1 MIEQGNQ
8 CAVWTFTNQIDHLEA
23 RVHDVTPVLI
33 PSALNIAEDG
43 ERKTWFC
50 L

>member
-1 MIEQGNQ
+1 MIEQDKQ
-8 CAVWTFTNQIDHLEA
+8 CDVDIDQTIDTRGEA